1 MSGVWN
7 PDVTMTLVF
16 GVVGVIVAVL
26 GFRFRGSICFGVS
39 RMLQFARER
48 TGNAKSAF
56 TLKKIPIANEN
67 LDRTDPYI
75 GDADVELALQES
87 SFHAMSTSISVTHI
101 RNVFEIIDWLNFDDP
116 EILIRDELRAWQD

>member
-1 MSGVWN
+1 
-7 PDVTMTLVF
+7 
-16 GVVGVIVAVL
+16 
-26 GFRFRGSICFGVS
+26 
-39 RMLQFARER
+39 MLQFARER